1 MALVLAPIR
10 NMQFPSSLAFQKY
23 TVPLIT
29 PSLPQSHHMASHRFP
44 SRLQTLGVSGDVQL
58 AFILENH
65 FLFTCCKYVH
75 TPLQNQFTSCFI
87 SCLSVCWCCMEELTR
102 EKGKPVNAAGYHGS
116 DSNYPRD
123 VADHSGHVLWI
134 TQLLTRANTAC
145 YRRASWCMV
154 IFRVILSLGQPPF
167 LTESQV
173 RWLLTIIILTGG
185 SVDVQQK
192 PPIQVTLLKEG
203 ISIPCEVKFRY
214 MPKYTKFSIYYYRIN
229 SLDQKTSIYNSSKNV
244 DIPPG
249 QQNST
254 ATLSYSY
261 RIAPLENTASTGTYY
276 CEVKWSDSQ
285 KKGNGVFVLVRG
297 KWTTTKEGT
306 GG

>member
-1 MALVLAPIR
+1 MIQELR
-10 NMQFPSSLAFQKY
+10 K
-23 TVPLIT
+23 
-29 PSLPQSHHMASHRFP
+29 PSLFSGVLPQEGFSLDLPTIDYLKLAYIAKLIQSQHGVDLKQPSCSGLSGCSHS
-44 SRLQTLGVSGDVQL
+44 
-58 AFILENH
+58 E
-65 FLFTCCKYVH
+65 C
-75 TPLQNQFTSCFI
+75 
-87 SCLSVCWCCMEELTR
+87 
-102 EKGKPVNAAGYHGS
+102 
-116 DSNYPRD
+116 
-123 VADHSGHVLWI
+123 
-134 TQLLTRANTAC
+134 
-145 YRRASWCMV
+145 
-154 IFRVILSLGQPPF
+154 
-167 LTESQV
+167 
-173 RWLLTIIILTGG
+173 G

-203 ISIPCEVKFRY
+203 ISIPCEVKFPY

-285 KKGNGVFVLVRG
+285 KKGNGVFVLVRVSQVGTSWVKELESG
-297 KWTTTKEGT
+297 KLESKRGYQEWGRKDLESGRRKAKTRAGRSGKNQPNILRQNVETQLPSASPLPPPVYDSLNVQQVDVYSSLENSTNNPPQRKSPPAKTPKKQEALEEFSDT
-306 GG
+306 LYENI

>member
-1 MALVLAPIR
+1 MFIHHCKI
-10 NMQFPSSLAFQKY
+10 SSLPASFPVFLCAGVVWRSSQGKRG
-23 TVPLIT
+23 
-29 PSLPQSHHMASHRFP
+29 SLWMQQAIMD
-44 SRLQTLGVSGDVQL
+44 QT
-58 AFILENH
+58 A
-65 FLFTCCKYVH
+65 
-75 TPLQNQFTSCFI
+75 
-87 SCLSVCWCCMEELTR
+87 
-102 EKGKPVNAAGYHGS
+102 
-116 DSNYPRD
+116 
-123 VADHSGHVLWI
+123 I
-134 TQLLTRANTAC
+134 TQEMWQISLGTCSESLSFWQGPTLHATGVLPGVWLF
-145 YRRASWCMV
+145 SEW
-154 IFRVILSLGQPPF
+154 SLGQPPF